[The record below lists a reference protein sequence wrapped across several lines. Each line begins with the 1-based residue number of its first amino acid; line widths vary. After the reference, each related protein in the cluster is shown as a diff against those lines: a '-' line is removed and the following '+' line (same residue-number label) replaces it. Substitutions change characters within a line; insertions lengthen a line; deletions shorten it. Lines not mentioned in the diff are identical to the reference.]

1 MTKEKIGLAR
11 KIFLLL
17 AALFIT
23 SLVVSNLIFQKFFY
37 WYPFDIDIFGVKLFE
52 LSVGILPY
60 PITFLITDLISEI
73 YGKKKAN
80 EVVLVGIFASIF
92 SISILL
98 VSNYVPAIE
107 NSPVDDKTFNNVF
120 SNSPLAVLASMISYL
135 LAQLIDIRI
144 YHFWKNLT
152 KGKHLWLRN
161 NFSTFTSQ
169 FIDSFSV
176 IFFLTIFQILD
187 WSQFVGLVF
196 SAFIFFKILVAAF
209 DTPFLYILVGIFR
222 KKFDLKINEEIN
234 IDNE

>member
-1 MTKEKIGLAR
+1 
-11 KIFLLL
+11 
-17 AALFIT
+17 
-23 SLVVSNLIFQKFFY
+23 
-37 WYPFDIDIFGVKLFE
+37 
-52 LSVGILPY
+52 
-60 PITFLITDLISEI
+60 
-73 YGKKKAN
+73 
-80 EVVLVGIFASIF
+80 
-92 SISILL
+92 
-98 VSNYVPAIE
+98 
-107 NSPVDDKTFNNVF
+107 
-120 SNSPLAVLASMISYL
+120 MISYL

-196 SAFIFFKILVAAF
+196 SAFIFKILVAAF